1 MPSETTPRRESSHPR
16 CVRFA
21 LLAALLAAGL
31 VGAGCDDTDKE
42 QGMDLDP
49 PQPLAKDSVVK
60 DYARLVATGYL
71 PVEGYGVVIGLG
83 TNGSR
88 EIPGALRRY
97 LTDYLSKQDLGSW
110 REGTKGITPIKFL
123 RDLDTAV
130 VKVRGVIPPGAP
142 KGHPFDIY
150 VQAMPRS
157 GTKTLSGGIL
167 MPLDLHLA
175 GKWDVSQTQTH
186 IWAKG
191 NGPMFVNPYL
201 SPDDPADAPKLRNG
215 KVIGGGTVVRRRII
229 HLQLLK
235 KDYSKAFLIKNRIN
249 ARFAKLREVAIG
261 RSGSTIELVVPKQY
275 RNNYSRFLDLALH
288 LPLGYQ
294 VEGQILRI
302 AEQMKNPRADHN
314 ALGLTWEAIGRQVL
328 PQVRQHYNSAHP
340 TLSFYA
346 ARTGLRMSD
355 PDAIE
360 VMVRFARNHESPMQL
375 AAVRELGNA
384 DGLGLAGDALRG
396 LLDSNNE
403 RVRTAAYESLLRAG
417 ETSRVKRV
425 MVGNDFVLDLVESGG
440 RYAIYATQ
448 TQRPKI
454 VVFGRDLS
462 LRRDVFY
469 RSPDEMVTVSSCKDE
484 QTRKPRVMVYRR
496 VPRGDMLS
504 ESLYLDFDVADL
516 IETLG
521 RRTDPDT
528 QGNVHGLGLT
538 YGEVL
543 ATLHGLC
550 ERGHIPA
557 KFILQRSVDLQ
568 ADEDP
573 TRPNIARPDMPEG

>member
-1 MPSETTPRRESSHPR
+1 M
-16 CVRFA
+16 
-21 LLAALLAAGL
+21 AALLMVVLAAAGCNEGNNEEEGL
-31 VGAGCDDTDKE
+31 K
-42 QGMDLDP
+42 LDP
-49 PQPLAKDSVVK
+49 PEPLARDSVVK

-83 TNGSR
+83 TNGCR

-97 LTDYLSKQDLGSW
+97 LTEYLAKHDLGSW
-110 REGTKGITPIKFL
+110 RKGTKPITPVKFL
-123 RDLDTAV
+123 QDLDTAV
-130 VKVRGVIPPGAP
+130 VKVRGAIPPGAP
-142 KGHPFDIY
+142 VGHRFD
-150 VQAMPRS
+150 VHVEAMPRT

-186 IWAKG
+186 IWAEG

-201 SPDDPADAPKLRNG
+201 DPEDPRDVPKLRNG
-215 KVIGGGTVVRRRII
+215 KVIGGGKVVRRRII

-235 KDYSKAFLIKNRIN
+235 KDYSKAFLITNRIN
-249 ARFAKLREVAIG
+249 ARFALHNDRKVAIG
-261 RSGSTIELVVPKQY
+261 RSGSTVELVVPRRY
-275 RNNYSRFLDLALH
+275 RNNYSRFLELVLH

-294 VEGQILRI
+294 VEGQVLRI
-302 AEQMKNPRADHN
+302 TERLKDPRADHD
-314 ALGLTWEAIGRQVL
+314 ALALTWEAIGRQALTEVK
-328 PQVRQHYNSAHP
+328 QHYNSPHP
-340 TLSFYA
+340 TLAFYA
-346 ARTGLRMSD
+346 ARTGLRMGD
-355 PDAIE
+355 TDA
-360 VMVRFARNHESPMQL
+360 VAAVTRFANDDESPMQL

-384 DGLGLAGDALRG
+384 DGFGQAGDTLRK

-425 MVGNDFVLDLVESGG
+425 RVGKDFVLDLVESRG

-448 TQRPKI
+448 TGRPKI
-454 VVFGRDLS
+454 VVFGQDLC

-469 RSPDEMVTVSSCKDE
+469 RSPDDMVTVSSCKDE
-484 QTRKPRVMVYRR
+484 DTRKRRVMVYRR

-504 ESLYLDFDVADL
+504 DSLYLDFDVAEL
-516 IETLG
+516 IKTLG
-521 RRTDPDT
+521 QPTDPDIN
-528 QGNVHGLGLT
+528 GDVHGLGLT

-557 KFILQRSVDLQ
+557 KFILQRPIEVPTG
-568 ADEDP
+568 ENT
-573 TRPNIARPDMPEG
+573 TRPNVARPDMPES